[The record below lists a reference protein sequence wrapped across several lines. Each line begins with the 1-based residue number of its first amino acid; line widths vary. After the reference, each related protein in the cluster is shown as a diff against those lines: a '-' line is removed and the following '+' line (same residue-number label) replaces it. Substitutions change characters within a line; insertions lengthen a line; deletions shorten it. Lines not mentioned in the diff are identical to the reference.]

1 MVRVDLFSCGG
12 FGAFKDGINKLAALK
27 ACAVDR
33 LIFPSTRQMALVTF
47 CTDTHG
53 MLFILSEV
61 KSMLLKRVR
70 LAEPVSGI
78 LFD

>member
-1 MVRVDLFSCGG
+1 MDKRAS
-12 FGAFKDGINKLAALK
+12 LK
-27 ACAVDR
+27 ARAIDW